1 MGQACRRRSW
11 RRSDNMKTV
20 EEIAE
25 RIRGLQ
31 AAKESL
37 LYPLQLVILGG
48 ILEWSSPLVERVTP
62 AQAALESL
70 NAEIAALTWVLG
82 NEVVQGEQGWWEACK
97 ARNGMCLSPNPG
109 AE

>member
-1 MGQACRRRSW
+1 
-11 RRSDNMKTV
+11 MKTV

-48 ILEWSSPLVERVTP
+48 ILEWSSPLVEQVTP

-70 NAEIAALTWVLG
+70 NAEIAALTWVL
-82 NEVVQGEQGWWEACK
+82 EGEGQSE
-97 ARNGMCLSPNPG
+97 NF
-109 AE
+109 